1 MEFSIIIPASKKN
14 KYSNKGDLIEWGAT
28 TLFEWKVSQ
37 AKRLFK
43 NSKIFVSTES
53 NEIKKIAREY
63 NLNVINRKDS
73 NNLDEIYNINN
84 TKINTNYILYLFCT
98 SPFLTDQT
106 ITKFIKN
113 FFIMNKKGF
122 DSALMYYLEHEYFY
136 YKDKPVNF
144 SIKNNFKERNK
155 ISPLKKITNG
165 ARIFKINKNDKKEKI
180 FQKSYFQK
188 INWIESLEIK
198 ETKNLGTFENI
209 LNCFN
214 KN

>member
-1 MEFSIIIPASKKN
+1 MELSIIIPASKKN

-53 NEIKKIAREY
+53 NEIKKIAKEY
-63 NLNVINRKDS
+63 NLNVINRKNS

>member
-1 MEFSIIIPASKKN
+1 MELSIIIPASKKN

-53 NEIKKIAREY
+53 NEIKKIAKEY
-63 NLNVINRKDS
+63 NLNVINRKNS
-73 NNLDEIYNINN
+73 NNLNEIYNINN